1 MPLHIYFEG
10 KNSLPD
16 MPIERDIEA
25 LFMEVRLDGCEY
37 DQTILREVEKGQY
50 LDHLQFIDRFGRTLP
65 RGFLSTGTKGAL
77 ALWHRTDVIVWGA
90 EINYEAMREI
100 VKNCTRGALLLPAD
114 NYYIECKLEDAEID
128 VVCWGK
134 HYTSMHEF
142 AEYMIEV
149 APYEPKESYD

>member
-65 RGFLSTGTKGAL
+65 RGFFFSFSKGAL